1 MKIIAY
7 IVGAILVLFGVL
19 FLWAAFG
26 PAFTASWFIIGLIT
40 AIIGLALIWFGS
52 RQKPTSQIEQ
62 VNVKIDLP
70 ANVELDKFQCNN
82 CGGQLTTDNV
92 KLVAGAPVVTC
103 PYCGTSYQL
112 SEEPKW

>member
-1 MKIIAY
+1 MKVISYII
-7 IVGAILVLFGVL
+7 GAVLILFGVL
-19 FLWAAFG
+19 FMWAAFG
-26 PAFTASWFIIGLIT
+26 PSFTPSWFIIGLIT
-40 AIIGLALIWFGS
+40 AVIGLALIWFGS
-52 RQKPTSQIEQ
+52 RQKPAKQSDQ
-62 VNVKIDLP
+62 VNVTIDLP
-70 ANVELDKFQCNN
+70 ANVNLDKFQCNN